1 VLREAAQVLIIAAVL
16 GGCAKKEGATAA
28 GDTGAMAS
36 TVSDTGM
43 AAAPAVAPSTDE
55 GKIANARSAAPDSI
69 SRNAT
74 VMDWAATEGGK
85 MRQLAAGTNG
95 WTCYPSSPNPKGAV
109 GEDPMCLDPVFQKWA
124 EAWMTKKDPH
134 ITAVGFGYM
143 LQGDRGASNTDP
155 FATESTPTNNWVTAG
170 PHVMVVAPGA
180 TIAAVS
186 AKPGPTPWIMWKGT
200 AYAHVMMPVK

>member
-95 WTCYPSSPNPKGAV
+95 WTCYPSSPNPHRAV
-109 GEDPMCLDPVFQKWA
+109 VEEPM
-124 EAWMTKKDPH
+124 
-134 ITAVGFGYM
+134 
-143 LQGDRGASNTDP
+143 
-155 FATESTPTNNWVTAG
+155 
-170 PHVMVVAPGA
+170 
-180 TIAAVS
+180 
-186 AKPGPTPWIMWKGT
+186 
-200 AYAHVMMPVK
+200 